1 MPSPLLNFDL
11 LIVKNLPLP
20 FVCVGVY
27 RHHSRKGREG
37 QRFRLHLIDLN
48 SSGPNPP
55 QLPPVV
61 SSIPPPPPPAPI
73 SLSSVTATV
82 SVSAMT
88 STNITPISTSTTTT
102 TTTCVSPNHSS
113 LLVDS
118 SASPHSVIS
127 HSENIHGLNDSV
139 ELTSS
144 SNNNN
149 SNRLTNRTQVVLKSD
164 QTKAELQRKNTLFLP
179 EDILPVVETVQL
191 EHNTILICFLDC
203 AKVVSLNGQIKSSRH
218 RATTLDFNG
227 ITVESIVCLRDSILV
242 FHPHGLL
249 GKSFTGELTQ
259 EINDKENIYRLLG
272 YNRLVI
278 HYYIYISI

>member
-55 QLPPVV
+55 QIPPVV
-61 SSIPPPPPPAPI
+61 SSIPPI
-73 SLSSVTATV
+73 SLSSVAAAV
-82 SVSAMT
+82 SVTAMASTT
-88 STNITPISTSTTTT
+88 STTITTSTTTT
-102 TTTCVSPNHSS
+102 TTTTNSVSPNHSG

-118 SASPHSVIS
+118 STSPHSVIS

-144 SNNNN
+144 NNI
-149 SNRLTNRTQVVLKSD
+149 RLTNKTQVVLKSD
-164 QTKAELQRKNTLFLP
+164 QTKAELQRKNTLFLHFP
-179 EDILPVVETVQL
+179 SGWPGLFLGTPL
-191 EHNTILICFLDC
+191 CLI
-203 AKVVSLNGQIKSSRH
+203 AVSRKTDL
-218 RATTLDFNG
+218 
-227 ITVESIVCLRDSILV
+227 
-242 FHPHGLL
+242 
-249 GKSFTGELTQ
+249 
-259 EINDKENIYRLLG
+259 YRRCC
-272 YNRLVI
+272 YHCSVHI
-278 HYYIYISI
+278 IE